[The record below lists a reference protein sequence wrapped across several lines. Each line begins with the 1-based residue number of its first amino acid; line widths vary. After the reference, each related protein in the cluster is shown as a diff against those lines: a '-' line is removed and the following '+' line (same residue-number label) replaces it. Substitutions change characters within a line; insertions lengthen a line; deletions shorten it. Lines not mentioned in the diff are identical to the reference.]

1 MVYFTADTHFGHN
14 AIIRM
19 CGRPFEDVNEMNRAL
34 IDSWNAR
41 VHGDDTIYIVG
52 DMFYRCTDV
61 ESILRRLH
69 GRKRLILGNHD
80 ESWLKQAD
88 YGRYFISIDHYLEIS
103 DGAHALTLCH
113 YPMVTW
119 KHDHRSYMI
128 HGHIHAN
135 TDADFWPLLRERE
148 RAMNA
153 GVDINGYQPVT
164 FEELIAN
171 NRCFKELHP

>member
-34 IDSWNAR
+34 IDLWNAR

-148 RAMNA
+148 RALNA

-164 FEELIAN
+164 FDELIAN

>member
-148 RAMNA
+148 RALNA

-164 FEELIAN
+164 FDELIAN

>member
-19 CGRPFEDVNEMNRAL
+19 CSRPFEDVNEMNRAL

-148 RAMNA
+148 RALNA

-164 FEELIAN
+164 FDELIAN